1 MISIVV
7 VRETIRR
14 HVTNIGYLAYVAFLP
29 ILGLGVS
36 RFGPPAAAWPTLVGL
51 LAIITGCNVIG
62 PEFSSGT
69 LQLILVKPI
78 DRSTYLLSRVAGVV
92 SVVSIAAIVAC
103 LGETGGRMTRAVGE
117 VPWQAL
123 GIGLLHAIVVII
135 LTVSLLTFF
144 GSFSRAYF
152 NVALYVVL
160 RIGLSMLPPILSMT
174 RRDFTI
180 VNRAV
185 MFIDWNLYPDAP
197 SRFDGPWLL
206 LVLSNAAIALVLACL
221 VFRNREVPYGAD

>member
-1 MISIVV
+1 MISMVV

-14 HVTNIGYLAYVAFLP
+14 HVTNVGYLTYVAFLP
-29 ILGLGVS
+29 ILALGVA
-36 RFGPPAAAWPTLVGL
+36 RFGPPGAAWPSLVGL
-51 LAIITGCNVIG
+51 LAIITGCGVLG

-92 SVVSIAAIVAC
+92 SVVWLAAIVAC
-103 LGETGGRMTRAVGE
+103 AGELGGRIASGN

-123 GIGLLHAIVVII
+123 GAALLNAAVLGI

-144 GSFSRAYF
+144 GSFTRAYI

-160 RIGLSMLPPILSMT
+160 QIGLSMLPPILGMT
-174 RRDFTI
+174 GRDMTTI
-180 VNRAV
+180 VSGVTFVQNSL
-185 MFIDWNLYPDAP
+185 FPDAP
-197 SRFDGPWLL
+197 RGFDGPWLL
-206 LVLSNAAIALVLACL
+206 LVLSNAAIALVLACF